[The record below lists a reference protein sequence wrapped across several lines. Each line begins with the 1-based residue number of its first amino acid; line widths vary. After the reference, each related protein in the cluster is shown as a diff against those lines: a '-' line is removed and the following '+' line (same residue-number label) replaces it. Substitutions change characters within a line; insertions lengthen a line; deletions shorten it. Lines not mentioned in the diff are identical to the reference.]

1 MSAIRGNVAAT
12 GSRDTGSTPTR
23 NRGDIIL
30 HAEGVSV
37 RFGGLTAV
45 DEVSLELGRGKI
57 LGLIGPNGAGK
68 TTLFNALTGYAP
80 LSAGRVVYLGHDVT
94 RLPPFERTRRGMG
107 RTFQIE
113 RPFEGLTVLEN
124 VLIPAFLRFPGRRD
138 AEAWAEECLTRVGLI
153 DRRNQLSAEL
163 NLARRRRLEL
173 AKALAVKPRV
183 LFLDEI
189 MAGLNPPALA
199 EMIEFVL
206 SLTQDGTAILMVE
219 HIMQAVIELSDHI
232 IVLAFGKK
240 IAEGT
245 PEVVTSNPLVIE
257 AYLGGLGDRLAFQ
270 NREDSAPQRRSA
282 RTSRR

>member
-1 MSAIRGNVAAT
+1 MLETNANAVSILRADGIRVQ
-12 GSRDTGSTPTR
+12 
-23 NRGDIIL
+23 
-30 HAEGVSV
+30 
-37 RFGGLTAV
+37 FGGVTAV
-45 DEVSLELGRGKI
+45 DDVSLDLERGKI

-80 LSAGRVVYLGHDVT
+80 LSSGKVTYLGRDIT
-94 RLPPFERTRRGMG
+94 RMSPFERTRKGMG

-113 RPFEGLTVLEN
+113 RPFEGLSVLEN
-124 VLIPAFLRFPGRRD
+124 VLIPAFLRFPARRD
-138 AEAWAEECLTRVGLI
+138 AEDWAEECLTRVGLI

-173 AKALAVKPRV
+173 AKALALKPRV
-183 LFLDEI
+183 LFLDEL

-245 PEVVTSNPLVIE
+245 PEAVTSNPLVIE
-257 AYLGGLGDRLAFQ
+257 AYLGGVD
-270 NREDSAPQRRSA
+270 DD
-282 RTSRR
+282 

>member
-1 MSAIRGNVAAT
+1 MLETSVKV
-12 GSRDTGSTPTR
+12 SSVKVPTES
-23 NRGDIIL
+23 IL
-30 HAEGVSV
+30 HAEGIRVQ
-37 RFGGLTAV
+37 FGGVTAV
-45 DEVSLELGRGKI
+45 DDVSLDLERGKI

-80 LSAGRVVYLGHDVT
+80 LSSGKVTYLGRDIT
-94 RLPPFERTRRGMG
+94 RMSPFARTRKGMG

-124 VLIPAFLRFPGRRD
+124 VLIPAFLRFPARSD
-138 AEAWAEECLTRVGLI
+138 AELWAEECLTRVGLI

-183 LFLDEI
+183 LFLDEL

-245 PEVVTSNPLVIE
+245 PEVVTSDPLVIE
-257 AYLGGLGDRLAFQ
+257 AYLGGVD
-270 NREDSAPQRRSA
+270 DD
-282 RTSRR
+282 

>member
-1 MSAIRGNVAAT
+1 MPA
-12 GSRDTGSTPTR
+12 SRASLS
-23 NRGDIIL
+23 IL
-30 HAEGVSV
+30 QAERVSV

-45 DEVSLELGRGKI
+45 DDVSFRLERGKI

-68 TTLFNALTGYAP
+68 TTLFNALTGYVP
-80 LSAGRVVYLGHDVT
+80 LSSGRVTYLGSDVS
-94 RLPPFERTRRGMG
+94 RSPPFERTRKGMG

-124 VLIPAFLRFPGRRD
+124 VLIPAFLRFPGRSD
-138 AEAWAEECLTRVGLI
+138 AEAWAEECLA
-153 DRRNQLSAEL
+153 DRRKQLSSEL

-189 MAGLNPPALA
+189 MAGLNPPALT

-206 SLTQDGTAILMVE
+206 SLTLDGTAILMVE
-219 HIMQAVIELSDHI
+219 HIMQAVVALSDHI

-245 PEVVTSNPLVIE
+245 PEVVTSSPLVIE
-257 AYLGGLGDRLAFQ
+257 AYLGGVDD
-270 NREDSAPQRRSA
+270 E
-282 RTSRR
+282 